1 VTNAVNGAVVLT
13 ERRCAKAA
21 CDVSVIVVSYNTRAL
36 TLQCLHSIYAE
47 TRYSS
52 FEVLVIDN
60 ASADGSAAAISREYP
75 QVTLIANRQN
85 RGFAAANNQGLQ
97 LARGRYVLL
106 LNPDTI
112 VLERAIERTL
122 AFADRHPALA
132 VVGCQVLENPHTVQR
147 TCFAF
152 QTPLNLFLAFS
163 GLSRI
168 FPRCR
173 WLARPHMN
181 WWARDSMREVDVV
194 SGMFMLV
201 RSSAIRQVGPMDEDY
216 FVYGEEADWCYRFRR
231 AGWRC
236 CFAPVAQIMHVDG
249 GNKSTDQRSLAM
261 YVQNQKSVLL
271 FNRKHYGRA
280 AYYAARGIYLL
291 AMLVRAGA
299 WGLRALRGRPGAR
312 HQTRQALA
320 ALRYHLLGR
329 EPPK

>member
-1 VTNAVNGAVVLT
+1 VTNATSSLNAGRDCRSAS
-13 ERRCAKAA
+13 AA
-21 CDVSVIVVSYNTRAL
+21 CDVSVVVVSYNTQAL
-36 TLQCLHSIYAE
+36 TLQCLRSIYTE
-47 TRYSS
+47 TRHSS
-52 FEVLVIDN
+52 FEVMVIDN
-60 ASADGSAAAISREYP
+60 ASGDGSAAAVAREFP
-75 QVTLIANRQN
+75 QAVLIANREN
-85 RGFAAANNQGLQ
+85 RGFAAANNQGLK

-106 LNPDTI
+106 LNPDTL
-112 VLERAIERTL
+112 VLQGAIDRAL
-122 AFADRHPALA
+122 AFADRRPDLA
-132 VVGCQVLENPHTVQR
+132 VIGCQVLENPQTVQR

-163 GLSRI
+163 GLSRL

-173 WLARPHMN
+173 WLARPHMD
-181 WWARDSMREVDVV
+181 WWARDSEREVDVV

-236 CFAPVAQIMHVDG
+236 CFSPVARILHVDG

-271 FNRKHYGRA
+271 FNRKHYGYSAYCA
-280 AYYAARGIYLL
+280 AKAVYIG

-299 WGLRALRGRPGAR
+299 WSLQARLGRPAAR
-312 HQTRQALA
+312 HQARQAAA
-320 ALRYHLLGR
+320 ALRYHLLGT
-329 EPPK
+329 EPAQ